1 MYDFRF
7 YQACM
12 GQTQLVTILVYDKP
26 YTNLPNI
33 GSNHHGGFLL
43 VIPFAFRLC
52 RSIKFSGEESSR
64 FSSLNIYM
72 ICSIIIYKGHE

>member
-1 MYDFRF
+1 MYDFR
-7 YQACM
+7 QACM
-12 GQTQLVTILVYDKP
+12 GQTQAITILVYDKP

-33 GSNHHGGFLL
+33 GSNHHGGFLV

-52 RSIKFSGEESSR
+52 RPIKFSGEKLSR

-72 ICSIIIYKGHE
+72 ICGIIIYKGHE